1 MSFKVIDIIFIVVI
15 LILGFAGLKRGFF
28 SQLITIIGLLAGL
41 FCAYFFSDDLSPY
54 IAKIIGERDSNNL
67 ISFILIFAAAIL
79 ISMLLNKIFKNALNE
94 LGAEGLDKILG
105 LSFGLI
111 QGIFICIGITA
122 LLTLQPLFDP
132 EPIFTDSFIGSR
144 FLSVL
149 PQLEKLLPEA
159 QEFLGNME
167 TEV

>member
-1 MSFKVIDIIFIVVI
+1 MSFKIIDIVYIVVI

-28 SQLITIIGLLAGL
+28 TQIITIVGIIVGL
-41 FCAYFFSDDLSPY
+41 FCAYFLSDDLSPY
-54 IAKIIGERDSNNL
+54 IAKVIGERDFNNL
-67 ISFILIFAAAIL
+67 ISFILIFVTAL
-79 ISMLLNKIFKNALNE
+79 LLSMLLNKIFKKTLNE

-111 QGIFICIGITA
+111 QGIFICIGVTA
-122 LLTLQPLFDP
+122 LLTFQPLFDS
-132 EPIFTDSFIGSR
+132 EPIFTDSLIGSK

-149 PQLEKLLPEA
+149 PQLEKLLPNV
-159 QEFLGNME
+159 QDFLGNME